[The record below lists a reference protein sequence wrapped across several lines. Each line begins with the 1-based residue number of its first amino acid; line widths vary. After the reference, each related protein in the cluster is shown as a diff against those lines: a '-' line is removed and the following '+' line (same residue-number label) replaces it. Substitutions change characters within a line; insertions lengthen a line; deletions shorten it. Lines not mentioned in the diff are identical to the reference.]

1 MPGRYEDRT
10 WHHDPTLYA
19 PARYRRACS
28 YRVFIPDPL
37 AGMQIRLDGEVAGL
51 VADAE
56 QVVRRLNASPEPAL
70 VPLARLLLRTESI
83 ASSKVEGLQV
93 DSGRLARAE
102 VKQAAGRKV
111 GAESAEILANIEAM
125 ELAIAGSATAPVVE
139 VEHIRAIHER
149 LMRGDR
155 MRKIAGKLRTTQNW
169 IGGNDHNPCGA
180 DFVPPPPEMVED
192 LLDDLCAAINDD
204 LLPALVQAALVHA
217 QFETIHPFDDGNG
230 RTGRA
235 LIHVILKRRGVAERY
250 IPPVSVV
257 LARGRDR
264 YIDGLTAFRSDDPSP
279 WIEQVAGAVA
289 RAAALAEGY
298 LRLVRTMQGDWQA
311 RVAEVSGD
319 QRADATVW
327 RVLDWLVGH
336 PVVTAPMLVQGLG
349 RSGPAVYQA
358 IQLLE
363 ESGVLR
369 QVSEGSRNRVW
380 QVEGLLELIEELED
394 GAAPPSLGD

>member
-1 MPGRYEDRT
+1 MPGRYEDRI
-10 WHHDPTLYA
+10 WHHDPTLHA

-28 YRVFIPDPL
+28 YRTFIPDPL
-37 AGMQIRLDGEVAGL
+37 AGMQIRLDGEIAGL

-56 QVVRRLNASPEPAL
+56 QAVRRLNASPEPAL
-70 VPLARLLLRTESI
+70 APLARLLLRTESI

-93 DSGRLARAE
+93 DAGRLARAE
-102 VKQAAGRKV
+102 VKQVAGRKV

-125 ELAIAGSATAPVVE
+125 ELAIAGSATVSVVE

-180 DFVPPPPEMVED
+180 DFVPPPPELVEG
-192 LLDDLCAAINDD
+192 LLVDLCAAINDE
-204 LLPALVQAALVHA
+204 LLPPLVQAALVHA

-235 LIHVILKRRGVAERY
+235 LIHVVLKRRGVAEQF

-264 YIDGLTAFRSDDPSP
+264 YIDGLTAFRDDDPSP
-279 WIEQVAGAVA
+279 WIEQFAGAVA
-289 RAAALAEGY
+289 RGAALAEGY
-298 LRLVRTMQGDWQA
+298 LRLVRTLHASWQ
-311 RVAEVSGD
+311 AEVSED
-319 QRADATVW
+319 RRADATVW
-327 RVLDWLVGH
+327 RVLDWLVGY

-380 QVEGLLELIEELED
+380 QVEGLLELIEGLED
-394 GAAPPSLGD
+394 GAAPQSLQ